1 MWRGRNIGV
10 TSVKAMV
17 SNQSK
22 HALDGTRREWP
33 TCLMLLRLLVV
44 LFGASLVVGC
54 STPTRHWR
62 PFEAPRREDWHGP
75 YNLILRHDADNNGK
89 VTRRELEA
97 GLRQD
102 FWQADNNRDG
112 RLDAEEV
119 RAANLRR
126 IRADQSTAIPLIDW
140 NDDGYVD
147 YGEFASA
154 MRSLFEQYD
163 ADGDGIVT
171 LDEMQIRLQRV
182 SPSTS
187 GTSH

>member
-1 MWRGRNIGV
+1 M
-10 TSVKAMV
+10 S
-17 SNQSK
+17 
-22 HALDGTRREWP
+22 
-33 TCLMLLRLLVV
+33 LRLLGAILA
-44 LFGASLVVGC
+44 LFLIVGC

-75 YNLILRHDADNNGK
+75 YNLILRYDADNNGK

-102 FWQADNNRDG
+102 FWQADTNRDG
-112 RLDAEEV
+112 RLDDEEV

-147 YGEFASA
+147 YGEFASGI
-154 MRSLFEQYD
+154 RSLFEQYD
-163 ADGDGIVT
+163 ADGDGTVT
-171 LDEMQIRLQRV
+171 LEEMQIRLQRV
-182 SPSTS
+182 TPPGS